1 MASIQSVFLYNP
13 LLPLRPRHSLSTKTL
28 GIPRNLHFTLA
39 RSTKKDVPFTEQEV
53 LQAVAESDER
63 VLPGVR
69 TYENDSARLAL
80 VGAVDFEQA
89 LTAAAAD
96 GGQAADEHISS
107 GMPAMVVETLFP
119 GRSDPHST
127 VSTRLFLP
135 ARKVK
140 EKAGKLRR
148 SITED
153 MLSTATSRN
162 ILSMT
167 FRQVVLQLLWNF
179 ELVVFRPGTERN
191 MEDLENPGEVPPSFT
206 LSSSDERIMSVLA
219 EVVCISALENTER
232 QFLEDRVGKTKS
244 NLVHWFRKPKRTVSK
259 DSSVVIYKLF
269 EDEIVE
275 NAKSLLKNFNLT
287 KGSFKPVKTKSKYY
301 RWTPTALSKLEKIGG
316 PEFSSWTSEHV
327 PAYRLQIDAN
337 QHKDVKF
344 EGWRKSA
351 ENWCEVLLTHSQMVG
366 LADIIDMYYEDL
378 YTMPD
383 KQLSCGVVAN
393 STSLSNKKI
402 CSQHR
407 LQLLQTGSFLL
418 RMLSVTLA
426 SGIFLITISALGQLG
441 YPYPHKGR
449 KYLREDRS
457 FPSSEVDGA
466 LYQSVDAV
474 KLEAFCVSVVKKI
487 KDALGWPGEIKM
499 ETDAGAWTGKVPNY
513 LRMVV
518 EDSSNREDMSTF
530 SSSSEKIDEDLK
542 ASAQDIASYQVVL
555 STDGKIVG
563 FQPLSS
569 VAVNHWAA
577 NPLAKELY
585 RGRKLSPGLTE
596 PGLKI
601 QRPNEVAVIE
611 LLMSVKP
618 DACFALARPVR

>member
-28 GIPRNLHFTLA
+28 GTPRNLHFTLA

-191 MEDLENPGEVPPSFT
+191 MEDLENPREVPPSFT

-232 QFLEDRVGKTKS
+232 QFLEDCVGKTKS

-301 RWTPTALSKLEKIGG
+301 RWTQTALSKLEKIGG

-393 STSLSNKKI
+393 STNLSNKK
-402 CSQHR
+402 
-407 LQLLQTGSFLL
+407 TGSFLL

-466 LYQSVDAV
+466 LYQSVDAL

-499 ETDAGAWTGKVPNY
+499 ETDVGAWTGKVPNY

-530 SSSSEKIDEDLK
+530 SSPSEKIDEDLK

-555 STDGKIVG
+555 STDGEIVG

-618 DACFALARPVR
+618 DACFALARPGR

>member
-1 MASIQSVFLYNP
+1 
-13 LLPLRPRHSLSTKTL
+13 
-28 GIPRNLHFTLA
+28 
-39 RSTKKDVPFTEQEV
+39 
-53 LQAVAESDER
+53 
-63 VLPGVR
+63 
-69 TYENDSARLAL
+69 
-80 VGAVDFEQA
+80 
-89 LTAAAAD
+89 
-96 GGQAADEHISS
+96 
-107 GMPAMVVETLFP
+107 
-119 GRSDPHST
+119 
-127 VSTRLFLP
+127 
-135 ARKVK
+135 
-140 EKAGKLRR
+140 
-148 SITED
+148 
-153 MLSTATSRN
+153 
-162 ILSMT
+162 
-167 FRQVVLQLLWNF
+167 
-179 ELVVFRPGTERN
+179 
-191 MEDLENPGEVPPSFT
+191 
-206 LSSSDERIMSVLA
+206 MSVLA

-232 QFLEDRVGKTKS
+232 QFLEDFMGKTKS
-244 NLVHWFRKPKRTVSK
+244 NLVRWFRKPKRTVSK

-301 RWTPTALSKLEKIGG
+301 QWTPTALSKLEKIGG

-351 ENWCEVLLTHSQMVG
+351 ENWCEVFLTHSQMVG

-393 STSLSNKKI
+393 STNLSNKKM
-402 CSQHR
+402 
-407 LQLLQTGSFLL
+407 GSFLL

-426 SGIFLITISALGQLG
+426 SGIFLISISALGQLG
-441 YPYPHKGR
+441 FPYPHKGA

-474 KLEAFCVSVVKKI
+474 KLEAFCVSLVKKI

-499 ETDAGAWTGKVPNY
+499 ETDVGAWTGKVPNY

-518 EDSSNREDMSTF
+518 DSSNREDMSSF

-596 PGLKI
+596 PGLKV

>member
-13 LLPLRPRHSLSTKTL
+13 LLPLRARHSLSTKTL
-28 GIPRNLHFTLA
+28 GTPRNLHFTLA
-39 RSTKKDVPFTEQEV
+39 RSAKKDVPFTEQEV
-53 LQAVAESDER
+53 LQAVADSDER

-69 TYENDSARLAL
+69 TYENDSACLAL

-119 GRSDPHST
+119 GHSDPHST

-179 ELVVFRPGTERN
+179 ELVIFRPGTERN
-191 MEDLENPGEVPPSFT
+191 MEDLENPREVPPSFT

-232 QFLEDRVGKTKS
+232 QFLEDFMGKTKS
-244 NLVHWFRKPKRTVSK
+244 NLVRWFRKPKRTVSK

-327 PAYRLQIDAN
+327 PAYRLKIDAN

-351 ENWCEVLLTHSQMVG
+351 ENWCEVFLTHSQMVG

-393 STSLSNKKI
+393 STNLSNKKI
-402 CSQHR
+402 CSQPR
-407 LQLLQTGSFLL
+407 LQLLQMGSFLL

-441 YPYPHKGR
+441 FPYPHKGA

-474 KLEAFCVSVVKKI
+474 KLEAFCVSLVKKI

-499 ETDAGAWTGKVPNY
+499 ETDVGAWTGKVPNY

-518 EDSSNREDMSTF
+518 ENSSNREDMSTF

-563 FQPLSS
+563 FQPLGS

-596 PGLKI
+596 PVLKV

-611 LLMSVKP
+611 LLMSVNS

>member
-13 LLPLRPRHSLSTKTL
+13 LLPLRPPHSLSTKTL
-28 GIPRNLHFTLA
+28 GTPRNLHFTLA

-119 GRSDPHST
+119 GHSDPHST

-167 FRQVVLQLLWNF
+167 FRQVVFQLLWNF

-191 MEDLENPGEVPPSFT
+191 MEDLENPREVPPSFT
-206 LSSSDERIMSVLA
+206 LSSSDEQIMSVLA

-232 QFLEDRVGKTKS
+232 QFLEDCVGKTKS

-269 EDEIVE
+269 EDEIVD

-287 KGSFKPVKTKSKYY
+287 KGSFKPVKTKSKCY
-301 RWTPTALSKLEKIGG
+301 RWTPTALSRLEKIGG

-393 STSLSNKKI
+393 STNLSNKKI
-402 CSQHR
+402 CSQPR

-418 RMLSVTLA
+418 RVLSVTLA

-466 LYQSVDAV
+466 LYQSVDAL

-499 ETDAGAWTGKVPNY
+499 ETDVGAWTGKVPNY
-513 LRMVV
+513 LRLVV

>member
-1 MASIQSVFLYNP
+1 MASIQSIFLHAP
-13 LLPLRPRHSLSTKTL
+13 LFPLRPRHLSPMTL
-28 GIPRNLHFTLA
+28 EPPRNVHFTLA
-39 RSTKKDVPFTEQEV
+39 RSSDRKAVPVTEQEV
-53 LQAVAESDER
+53 LQAVAESDEK

-69 TYENDSARLAL
+69 TYENDAARLTL
-80 VGAVDFEQA
+80 VGAVEFEQA

-119 GRSDPHST
+119 GHPGPRST

-148 SITED
+148 SITDD
-153 MLSTATSRN
+153 MLSTTTSRN

-167 FRQVVLQLLWNF
+167 FRQVVLHLLWNF
-179 ELVVFRPGTERN
+179 ELVVFKSGTERD
-191 MEDLENPGEVPPSFT
+191 MEDLENPREQVPASFA
-206 LSSSDERIMSVLA
+206 LSSSDERIISVLA
-219 EVVCISALENTER
+219 EVVCSSALESTEK
-232 QFLEDRVGKTKS
+232 QFLEDYVGKTSS
-244 NLVHWFRKPKRTVSK
+244 NLLRWFRKPKRTVSE

-275 NAKSLLKNFNLT
+275 NAKSLLDLFNST
-287 KGSFKPVKTKSKYY
+287 KGSFKPVKTKSKNYW
-301 RWTPTALSKLEKIGG
+301 WTPTALSKLEKIGG
-316 PEFSSWTSEHV
+316 PEFSSWTSEYV
-327 PAYRLQIDAN
+327 PAYRLEIDAN
-337 QHKDVKF
+337 QHENVKF

-351 ENWCEVLLTHSQMVG
+351 ENKCEVLLTHSQMVG
-366 LADIIDMYYEDL
+366 LADLIDMYYEDP

-393 STSLSNKKI
+393 SANFSNKK
-402 CSQHR
+402 
-407 LQLLQTGSFLL
+407 TGSFLL
-418 RMLSVTLA
+418 RMLPITVV
-426 SGIFLITISALGQLG
+426 SGIFLITISALCQRGF
-441 YPYPHKGR
+441 PYPNNGG
-449 KYLREDRS
+449 KYSREHIS
-457 FPSSEVDGA
+457 IPSSEVGSA

-474 KLEAFCVSVVKKI
+474 KLEAFCISVVRKI
-487 KDALGWPGEIKM
+487 KDALGWPGEIMM
-499 ETDAGAWTGKVPNY
+499 ETDVGAWTGKVPNY
-513 LRMVV
+513 LRMVG
-518 EDSSNREDMSTF
+518 DDCSNNEAMSTI
-530 SSSSEKIDEDLK
+530 SSSEKIDEDLK
-542 ASAQDIASYQVVL
+542 GSAQDIASYQVVL
-555 STDGKIVG
+555 STDGEIVG

-596 PGLKI
+596 PGLKV
-601 QRPNEVAVIE
+601 QRPNEVALIE

-618 DACFALARPVR
+618 DGCFALARPVR

>member
-1 MASIQSVFLYNP
+1 MAA
-13 LLPLRPRHSLSTKTL
+13 RHSLSTKTL
-28 GIPRNLHFTLA
+28 GTPRNLHFTLA

-53 LQAVAESDER
+53 LQAVADSDER

-69 TYENDSARLAL
+69 TYENDSACLAL

-119 GRSDPHST
+119 GHSDPHST

-179 ELVVFRPGTERN
+179 ELVIFRPGTERN
-191 MEDLENPGEVPPSFT
+191 MEDLENPREVPPSFT

-232 QFLEDRVGKTKS
+232 QFLEDFMGKTKS
-244 NLVHWFRKPKRTVSK
+244 NLVRWFRKPKRTVSK

-327 PAYRLQIDAN
+327 PAYRLKIDAN

-351 ENWCEVLLTHSQMVG
+351 ENWCEVG

-393 STSLSNKKI
+393 STNLSNKKM
-402 CSQHR
+402 
-407 LQLLQTGSFLL
+407 GSFLL

-441 YPYPHKGR
+441 FPYPHKGA

-474 KLEAFCVSVVKKI
+474 KLEAFCVSLVKKI

-499 ETDAGAWTGKVPNY
+499 ETDVGAWT
-513 LRMVV
+513 
-518 EDSSNREDMSTF
+518 
-530 SSSSEKIDEDLK
+530 EKIDDDLK
-542 ASAQDIASYQVVL
+542 ASAQDIASYQDAGGSVN
-555 STDGKIVG
+555 DGKIVG

-585 RGRKLSPGLTE
+585 RGRKLSPE
-596 PGLKI
+596 PGLKV

>member
-28 GIPRNLHFTLA
+28 GTPRNLHFTLA

-119 GRSDPHST
+119 GHSDPNST

-153 MLSTATSRN
+153 MLSTAASRN

-191 MEDLENPGEVPPSFT
+191 MEDLENPREQVPPSFT
-206 LSSSDERIMSVLA
+206 LSSSDERIISVLA

-232 QFLEDRVGKTKS
+232 QFLEDFMGKTKS
-244 NLVHWFRKPKRTVSK
+244 NLVRWFRKPKRTVSK
-259 DSSVVIYKLF
+259 DSSVVLYKLF

-327 PAYRLQIDAN
+327 SAYRLQIDAN

-393 STSLSNKKI
+393 STNLSNKK
-402 CSQHR
+402 
-407 LQLLQTGSFLL
+407 TGSFLL

-441 YPYPHKGR
+441 FPYPHKGA

-474 KLEAFCVSVVKKI
+474 KLEAFCVSLVKKI
-487 KDALGWPGEIKM
+487 KDALGWPGEVKM
-499 ETDAGAWTGKVPNY
+499 ETDVGAWTGKVPNY
-513 LRMVV
+513 LRMVI

-542 ASAQDIASYQVVL
+542 ASTQDIASYQVVL
-555 STDGKIVG
+555 STDGEIVG

-596 PGLKI
+596 PGLKV

-618 DACFALARPVR
+618 DGCFALARPVR